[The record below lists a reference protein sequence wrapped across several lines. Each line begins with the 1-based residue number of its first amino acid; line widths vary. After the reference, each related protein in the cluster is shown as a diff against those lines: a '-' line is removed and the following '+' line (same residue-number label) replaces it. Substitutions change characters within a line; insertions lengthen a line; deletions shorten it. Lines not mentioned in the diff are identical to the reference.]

1 MEGGLPLV
9 GEIAVSGSKNSAL
22 PALAA
27 CLLTAEPV
35 TLNRIPQGRDISPM
49 LGLIRH
55 TGAEARQENGCV
67 RVHAGQIQEP
77 EAPYELVKTMR
88 ASSLVLGPLVA
99 RAGRARVSLPGGRA
113 VRARP
118 VNLHL

>member
-35 TLNRIPQGRDISPM
+35 TLNRIPQVRDIRTM
-49 LGLIRH
+49 LNLIGHVIGSNGLSNGGSKDAKIS
-55 TGAEARQENGCV
+55 TKGGCV
-67 RVHAGQIQEP
+67 TICAGRIAHP

-88 ASSLVLGPLVA
+88 A
-99 RAGRARVSLPGGRA
+99 
-113 VRARP
+113 
-118 VNLHL
+118 